1 LNDILKKAEEL
12 GRAISASDRFKA
24 VEKAREEIDADKQLQ
39 ADVKVLNDLTTKLAK
54 LEKDTKPVEPDD
66 KHRLRDLQ
74 QKVMGAAKMQELMR
88 VEADFAEL
96 MNRVN
101 RTIYGQ
107 FSKTSS
113 ETE

>member
-1 LNDILKKAEEL
+1 MNDILKKAEEL
-12 GRAISASDRFKA
+12 GKAISASDRFKA
-24 VEKAREEIDADKQLQ
+24 VEKARGEVDADKQLQ
-39 ADVKVLNDLTTKLAK
+39 ADIKALNDLTMKVAK

-66 KHRLRDLQ
+66 KHRLRELQ
-74 QKVMGAAKMQELMR
+74 EKVMGSSMMQELMR